1 VHGDEA
7 IPYNFIAGPEGV
19 PSFGERQARLLSGF
33 KNALLQASPDFQT
46 EEGYPAN
53 QPGRAN
59 LKIGANWIA
68 ENFGCLAM
76 TLEMPFKDIGDGR
89 EQRQGWSPTRSRLL
103 GRANLDAIYA
113 VLRNLR

>member
-1 VHGDEA
+1 MRA
-7 IPYNFIAGPEGV
+7 IVDSAPDAPAAIAGLTTHAVNQQVRAGIAEAAV
-19 PSFGERQARLLSGF
+19 RKLAEQ
-33 KNALLQASPDFQT
+33 
-46 EEGYPAN
+46 GYPAN

-68 ENFGCLAM
+68 EQFGCLSM